1 MRIIRRNPIMS
12 LATRLIQVLVLALSL
27 FGASYLSAQ
36 APPQKVTLRNVDI
49 EFIGVQNV
57 NEEVLRS
64 NMQVRSGMEY
74 SEAIVDDS
82 LRALYGTGLFEYIDV
97 KRTEAIDGQM
107 DLIFRV
113 KSKYRVLAIYYDGN
127 YRLKERRLKKEIS
140 TRANA
145 SLNERLVKDDT
156 QKLFEYYQKKGY
168 TQVKIDYSIDR
179 DPETGFGEVTF
190 TIDEG
195 PKVKVKKITFIGN
208 VLEKNKRLVKQMKT
222 RPWSWISW
230 LTGTGKLDETQFEE
244 DLLAVKEY
252 YRSEGFLDV
261 EIEEDQIEYDYSRKG
276 KLHINIP
283 LVEGRQYEIGE
294 ISMSGN
300 ELFPSQLM
308 LQGLQLR
315 KGDIFEPELVDEDRE
330 AVSDFYG
337 SVGYLDSRVEVQR
350 IPNLETGAI
359 DLNYAITEGERFR
372 VESIV
377 IEGNTKTKSVVILR
391 ELSLAPGMPFDMVRM
406 KVSQQRLENTQWF
419 EKSEVTDEQTN
430 IPQRRNMKI
439 SVEEGRTGNF
449 TFGAGFSSIQ
459 RAVGFIEITQ
469 GNFDLFNYRSFFQG
483 DGQKLRIRLEAGSR
497 SSQVSIYFEEPYFL
511 DNYFYQLAF
520 GFQIFNQES
529 DFLSTLYQET
539 RAGFEVFLRK
549 RLFGLVEGRISYGLE
564 DVTLD
569 FFSQVPFAF
578 RRFFNENE
586 FDERRNQ
593 INSQISRVSLGLV
606 RDTRD
611 KILFTTR
618 GTRLQLVN
626 TIAGGPLGGT
636 QDFGKVEFLAAT
648 WIPTFTG
655 GINYA
660 TTTTRTRPRT
670 AQGVLIDFRASVGF
684 GYGDTKRLPFAEQFF
699 LGGPNTI
706 RGYDFRKVGPV
717 DLGEPLVDPLGQP
730 FLDENGNPRLLS
742 RPTLESKGGQ
752 TSAMVTLEYFYS
764 ISPQVRISAFYD
776 GGLVN
781 RGFGDFGTDWWSD
794 DAGIGITLMVMGTP
808 LRLDY
813 AIPINS
819 TVIKDQFG
827 GTIYTNDEGAQFNFN
842 FGTRF

>member
-1 MRIIRRNPIMS
+1 MSPVIR
-12 LATRLIQVLVLALSL
+12 LAQVLILALPL
-27 FGASYLSAQ
+27 FGASFLSAQ
-36 APPQKVTLRNVDI
+36 SPQGEVTIGKVDI

-64 NMQVRSGMEY
+64 NMQVRPGMEY
-74 SEAIVDDS
+74 SEAVVDDS
-82 LRALYGTGLFEYIDV
+82 LRALYSTGLFEYIDV
-97 KRTEAIDGQM
+97 KRTEVADGKL

-127 YRLKERRLKKEIS
+127 YRIKEKRLKKEIS

-145 SLNERLVKDDT
+145 SLNERLVKDDS
-156 QKLFEYYQKKGY
+156 QKLFEFYQKRGF

-195 PKVKVKKITFIGN
+195 PKVKVKKVEFDGN
-208 VLEKNKRLVKQMKT
+208 VLEKDKKLRKQMKT
-222 RPWSWISW
+222 RPWGWFSW

-244 DLLAVKEY
+244 DLIKVRDY
-252 YRSEGFLDV
+252 YRNEGFLDI
-261 EIEEDQIEYDYSRKG
+261 EILEDQIEYDYSRK
-276 KLHINIP
+276 KRLDITIP
-283 LVEGRQYEIGE
+283 VIEGRQYQIGKIEITN
-294 ISMSGN
+294 N
-300 ELFPSQLM
+300 ELFPSEL
-308 LQGLQLR
+308 LVQGIEI
-315 KGDIFEPELVDEDRE
+315 KTGDVFSPEEIDKARE
-330 AVSDFYG
+330 ALSDFYG
-337 SVGYLDSRVEVQR
+337 SVGYLDARIDVQR
-350 IPNLETGAI
+350 VPNLDTGAI
-359 DLNYAITEGERFR
+359 DLNFSVTEGERFR

-391 ELSLAPGMPFDMVRM
+391 ELSLAPGMPFDLVRM

-419 EKSEVTDEQTN
+419 EKVETTDEQTN
-430 IPQRRNMKI
+430 IPKRRNFKVT
-439 SVEEGRTGNF
+439 VEEGRTGNF

-469 GNFDLFNYRSFFQG
+469 GNFDLFNFRSFFQG

-497 SSQVSIYFEEPYFL
+497 SSQASIYFEEPYFL

-539 RAGFEVFLRK
+539 RAGFEIFFRK
-549 RLFGLVEGRISYGLE
+549 RLIELIEGRISYSLE

-569 FFSQVPFAF
+569 FFSQIPFAF
-578 RRFFNENE
+578 QQFFGE
-586 FDERRNQ
+586 DELNLSRNA
-593 INSQISRVSLGLV
+593 IESQVSRVSLALV

-611 KILFTTR
+611 KILFTNK
-618 GTRLQLVN
+618 GTRLQLIN
-626 TIAGGPLGGT
+626 TVAGGPLGGT
-636 QDFGKVEFLAAT
+636 QDFGKVEFLGASF
-648 WIPTFTG
+648 IPTFELG
-655 GINYA
+655 QGFLVDVRAGVAFSYDD
-660 TTTTRTRPRT
+660 TRRT
-670 AQGVLIDFRASVGF
+670 
-684 GYGDTKRLPFAEQFF
+684 PFAEQFF

-706 RGYDFRKVGPV
+706 RGYDYRLVGPV
-717 DLGEPLVDPLGQP
+717 DLGEPLRDPFGGI
-730 FLDENGNPRLLS
+730 FRDENGNPRYRS
-742 RPTLESKGGQ
+742 FPTFEPKGGQ
-752 TSAMVTLEYFYS
+752 TYGMVTLEYFYS
-764 ISPQVRISAFYD
+764 ISEQVRLSAFYD
-776 GGLVN
+776 GGFVN
-781 RGFGDFGTDWWSD
+781 RGFGDFGFDWWSD

-813 AIPINS
+813 AIPINA
-819 TVIKDQFG
+819 TVIKDEFG